1 MGWSGTWIGR
11 GKRSVNRKEM
21 VEKDLNTEDYDI
33 LKSRMVGSTY
43 YAAMKRKDNEQV
55 FAVVVLTS
63 LKDGYFYT
71 KIMDESVGPCY
82 YDCPESIMKLLTE
95 TEYEYAKN
103 WRQLVEEKRNKPDLN
118 KLPIGTMIAW
128 TTHDGKERK
137 AYKHEAAY
145 QFKRPFW
152 MLVGER
158 KYISKKY
165 IPCNFTVCSVTEQ

>member
-1 MGWSGTWIGR
+1 MGWTGTWIGR
-11 GKRSVNRKEM
+11 GRRSVNRKEM
-21 VEKDLNTEDYDI
+21 VEKEINTKCYDI

-43 YAAMKRKDNEQV
+43 YAALKEKGKERV
-55 FAVVVLTS
+55 FALVVLTS
-63 LKDGYFYT
+63 IKDGYFYT

-103 WRQLVEEKRNKPDLN
+103 WRKLVEEKRNKPDLN

-137 AYKHEAAY
+137 AYKHEAAC

-152 MLVGER
+152 MIVGER